1 MHNGML
7 EFSGNTTV
15 FEGVIMSDFI
25 YKHQKLFTWILA
37 IIFVISL
44 IPIFIVAG
52 FDAASGDD
60 YNYGAASRLAFLST
74 GSIWAAITAA
84 ARTTVSIW
92 HTWQGTW
99 FDCFLFCLHPEVFSD
114 SAYVIVPYI
123 FVIMQILAY
132 IYFAH
137 HFVKRR
143 FGMPGLTYLIISLL
157 YLLFVFQL
165 VPSQK
170 STFFWWVGS
179 IHYAMPMCLALVGI
193 VLADKF
199 LEDHKTSDLVWFSVV
214 AALIGGATYPA
225 ALLLLMSLFL
235 LWLSGFV
242 LGKVRNKRN
251 LLLLIPVILE
261 ISGLVISMIAPGNAV
276 RSASDIADGAAPSGG
291 ILSTIINSITFSV
304 TDAATSFVGEKT
316 FVVILFLSVIVIS
329 FSPLKDAYTNDSEQF
344 KKTFSHPV
352 LFILVVFLL
361 NASIYAPRL
370 YAGNHASSG
379 YNNFNFWVFTLC
391 KIAGLIYIEGFVI
404 QWLVGKPGF
413 RLSSILGISSQAD
426 KKGTST
432 GNLLLQFVVLFAIFG
447 GIAFCGRHGVKT
459 YTDFVCLDYYLS
471 GQAADY
477 KEQMALQRFLF
488 EDPSVTEVVVPEIN
502 DKQGPLMHMPVVA
515 DADNVDNYM
524 TRIFYGKDSCRAIPR
539 TEWMETY
546 ADKYQEF
553 LNSKK

>member
-1 MHNGML
+1 
-7 EFSGNTTV
+7 
-15 FEGVIMSDFI
+15 
-25 YKHQKLFTWILA
+25 LA

-44 IPIFIVAG
+44 IPIFVVAG

-60 YNYGAASRLAFLST
+60 YNYGAASRLAFLSS
-74 GSIWAAITAA
+74 GSVWAAIAA
-84 ARTTVSIW
+84 AGRTTVSIW
-92 HTWQGTW
+92 YTWQGTW

-123 FVIMQILAY
+123 FVIMQIASFTYFSYHFIKRHFGLDGLFY
-132 IYFAH
+132 LELSLIY
-137 HFVKRR
+137 
-143 FGMPGLTYLIISLL
+143 M
-157 YLLFVFQL
+157 LFVFQL

-170 STFFWWVGS
+170 SAFFWWVGS

-193 VLADKF
+193 VLGDKF
-199 LEDHKTSDLVWFSVV
+199 LSSHKISDLVWLSIV
-214 AALIGGATYPA
+214 AAVIGGATYPA
-225 ALLLLMSLFL
+225 ALLLLLAVFL
-235 LWLSGFV
+235 MWLAGFV
-242 LGKVRNKRN
+242 LNKVRDKRN
-251 LLLLIPVILE
+251 FLLFVPLVLE
-261 ISGLVISMIAPGNAV
+261 LVGLAISMIAPGNAV
-276 RSASDIADGAAPSGG
+276 RSASDIADGAAPTGG

-316 FVVILFLSVIVIS
+316 FVVILFLSVIIVS
-329 FSPLKDAYTNDSEQF
+329 FSPLKEAYKKDTENFQ
-344 KKTFSHPV
+344 KTFAHPV

-391 KIAGLIYIEGFVI
+391 KIAGLIYMEGFVI
-404 QWLVGKPGF
+404 QWLAGKPGF

-459 YTDFVCLDYYLS
+459 YTDFICLDYYLS
-471 GQAADY
+471 GQASDY
-477 KEQMALQRFLF
+477 KEQMALQRYLM
-488 EDPSVTEVVVPEIN
+488 EEPGVDDVVVPEIN
-502 DKQGPLMHMPVVA
+502 NEQGPLMHMPIVA
-515 DADNVDNYM
+515 DPSNVDNYM
-524 TRIFYGKDSCRAIPR
+524 TRIFYGKASCRAIPR

>member
-1 MHNGML
+1 ML

-15 FEGVIMSDFI
+15 FEGVFMSDFI

-60 YNYGAASRLAFLST
+60 YNYGAASRLAFLSS
-74 GSIWAAITAA
+74 GSVWAAITAA

-92 HTWQGTW
+92 HSWQGTW

-132 IYFAH
+132 VYFAH

-170 STFFWWVGS
+170 SAFFWWVGS

-199 LEDHKTSDLVWFSVV
+199 LEDHKTSDLVWLSVV

-276 RSASDIADGAAPSGG
+276 RSASDIADGAAPTGG
-291 ILSTIINSITFSV
+291 ILSTVWESITFSV
-304 TDAATSFVGEKT
+304 TDAIKSFADQKSFVLIM
-316 FVVILFLSVIVIS
+316 FIAIAIIS
-329 FSPLKDAYTNDSEQF
+329 FAHLKAAKEKDEESF
-344 KKTFSHPV
+344 KNTFSHPW
-352 LFILVVFLL
+352 LFILVMFLL
-361 NASIYAPRL
+361 NAAIYAPRL

-379 YNNFNFWVFTLC
+379 YNNFNFWVNTLC
-391 KIAGLIYIEGFVI
+391 ISASIIYFEGYLISRYFVSK
-404 QWLVGKPGF
+404 GYTF
-413 RLSSILGISSQAD
+413 LGIALVIFAFIVLVV
-426 KKGTST
+426 GRST
-432 GNLLLQFVVLFAIFG
+432 V
-447 GIAFCGRHGVKT
+447 RT